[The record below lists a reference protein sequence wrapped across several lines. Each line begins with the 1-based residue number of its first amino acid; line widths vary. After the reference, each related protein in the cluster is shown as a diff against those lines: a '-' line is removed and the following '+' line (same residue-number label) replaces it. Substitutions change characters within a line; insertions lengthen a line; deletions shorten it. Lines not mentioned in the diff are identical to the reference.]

1 MGTGVGR
8 WEETP
13 RRRAEWGT
21 TRMGWEVG
29 VDGGEEGLSGTV
41 DRPWNIDE
49 VDETTG
55 ASSLVQDQ
63 PSGRQISLPP
73 RVLASSSGSSSRRCD
88 VAK

>member
-8 WEETP
+8 WEESL

-21 TRMGWEVG
+21 TARMGRVG
-29 VDGGEEGLSGTV
+29 VDGLSGTV

-55 ASSLVQDQ
+55 ESSLVQDQ

-73 RVLASSSGSSSRRCD
+73 RAS
-88 VAK
+88 